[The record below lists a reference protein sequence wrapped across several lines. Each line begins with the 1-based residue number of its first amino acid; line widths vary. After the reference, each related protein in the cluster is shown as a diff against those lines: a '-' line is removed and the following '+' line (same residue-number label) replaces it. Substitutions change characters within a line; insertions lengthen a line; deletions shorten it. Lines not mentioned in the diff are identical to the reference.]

1 MSIAENL
8 MDINVKAMSKK
19 SKSTQDAKRQRR
31 ALIEELIDDNL
42 EANVLESLKGRW
54 AENNKKMKKR

>member
-1 MSIAENL
+1 MSIVGNL

-19 SKSTQDAKRQRR
+19 SKNNQDAKRQRR
-31 ALIEELIDDNL
+31 ALVEELIDDNL

-54 AENNKKMKKR
+54 AENSKKMKKR